1 MRERLRKIAAE
12 TVGIVDAGGYTAS
25 DGRRVDISQRVSRA
39 VEGTVLYGPEPV
51 DVVPPAGGT
60 TPDPAPR
67 PASGR
72 TRPPGRV
79 EVTGETTFGAAR
91 RMVAAGPGPV
101 AALNFASARWPGGGF
116 LTGARAQE
124 EYLCRLS
131 ALYACLVGVD
141 DYYQPHNAAGTSLYS
156 DRVLHSPA
164 VPVFRAD
171 DFSLLPEPV
180 DVGILT
186 AAAPYATGIARD
198 EPHLLPL
205 LPQTFRSRCRQVL
218 AVAARHGYRRLV
230 LGAWGC
236 GAFGND
242 PGVVAA
248 AFAELLL
255 PGGTFAEHFDEI
267 VFAILRQYDSESATS
282 DIFASALRL
291 T

>member
-1 MRERLRKIAAE
+1 MKERLRKIAEE
-12 TVGIVDAGGYTAS
+12 TVRIVDAGGYTAP
-25 DGRRVDISQRVSRA
+25 DGRRVDISERVRRA

-51 DVVPPAGGT
+51 DAVPPATVPPGASAPAAPGQ
-60 TPDPAPR
+60 APR
-67 PASGR
+67 PAR
-72 TRPPGRV
+72 L
-79 EVTGETTFGAAR
+79 EVTGETTFAAAR
-91 RMVAAGPGPV
+91 RMLAASPGPV

-116 LTGARAQE
+116 LSGARAQE

-141 DYYQPHNAAGTSLYS
+141 DYYRPHNAAGTSLYS

-164 VPVFRAD
+164 VPVFRD
-171 DFSLLPEPV
+171 EDFSLLPEPV

-186 AAAPYATGIARD
+186 AAAPYATGLARD
-198 EPHLLPL
+198 EPHLLWL
-205 LPQTFRSRCRQVL
+205 LPRTFQSRCRQVL

-242 PGVVAA
+242 PAVVAA

-255 PGGTFAEHFDEI
+255 PGGAFAGHFDE
-267 VFAILRQYDSESATS
+267 VGFAILRQHESESGTGNV
-282 DIFASALRL
+282 FAAALGL